1 MTVLSKFVS
10 LMCQSTSG
18 TTIFIIW
25 KSHILQRQ
33 VLAKLVE
40 MDEKIT
46 LSKQMEE
53 KKHGPVILINKF
65 NVKPE
70 DVARPNNIQDLLMT
84 V

>member
-1 MTVLSKFVS
+1 
-10 LMCQSTSG
+10 MCQSTSG

-53 KKHGPVILINKF
+53 KNSGPVILINKF